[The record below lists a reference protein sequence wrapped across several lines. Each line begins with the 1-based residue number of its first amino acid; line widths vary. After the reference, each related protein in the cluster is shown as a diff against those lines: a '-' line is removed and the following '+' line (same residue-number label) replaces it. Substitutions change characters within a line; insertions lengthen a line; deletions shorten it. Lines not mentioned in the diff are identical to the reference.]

1 MSNEVKIV
9 YLEKRRDGTEFER
22 AIRGE
27 IIKENDEFITIR
39 RSDGEFTFAKKVITR
54 IEKLNKD
61 NDMSGDSDG
70 VKFDGEGYRCP

>member
-1 MSNEVKIV
+1 MVKEAKIV

-27 IIKENDEFITIR
+27 IIKEDDEFITIKR
-39 RSDGEFTFAKKVITR
+39 FDGEFTFAKKVITR

-61 NDMSGDSDG
+61 NDMSSDSDG
-70 VKFDGEGYRCP
+70 VAFDGEGYKCQ